1 MLYPPTCST
10 VQAAGKSLGAP
21 QMCHAQTGWTV
32 AEHGAWAAAAEP
44 EDMFLRQAM
53 LYADE

>member
-32 AEHGAWAAAAEP
+32 AEHGAWAAAAEL